1 MEIVGYGLMPVYNSD
16 NSIAYYQYYMILKE
30 EKQNDK

>member
-1 MEIVGYGLMPVYNSD
+1 MEFVGYGLKPVYNSD
-16 NSIAYYQYYMILKE
+16 NSIAYYQYCMIFKE